1 MTKPASRGVQTRMS
15 RTLIKDLRQQVG
27 QDVKIQGWV
36 KTIRDQKRVQFLII
50 RDHTGLGQATAE
62 RSADTA
68 ALNDAIASLTR
79 ESAVTVIG
87 KVVENPVVKTGGV
100 EVLIRELVVEGVA
113 DRLLPLDVSGAK
125 ESNPE
130 VRLNWRF
137 LDLRRPENLLI
148 FQTQTT
154 VEHAMREYWLGEGFL
169 ELHSPKLMGSASES
183 GAELFEL
190 TYFDRPAYLAQS
202 PQFYKQ
208 MAMAAGFDRVFEIGP
223 AFRADP
229 SFTPRHATEFT
240 SVDMEM
246 SWIESHEDVM
256 AFEERWLQYA
266 LTRVKEQLGPRI
278 RETFD
283 VDVVV
288 PDVPFPRIP
297 MQDVLR
303 ILTARGHI
311 PERKG
316 DLDPAGERLLGEHVA
331 GELGHQF
338 VFVTDYPAEVRA
350 FYHMRYPDAPT
361 ITKGFDLLW
370 KGVEVTT
377 GAQREHRYEVLVAQ
391 AKEKGLS
398 LEPIQ
403 FYLDFFKY
411 GCPPHGGFGFG
422 LSRMMMVLLNQPN
435 IREVTYI
442 YRGPTRLYP

>member
-1 MTKPASRGVQTRMS
+1 MIRRPPRS
-15 RTLIKDLRQQVG
+15 TLFPYTTLFRS
-27 QDVKIQGWV
+27 
-36 KTIRDQKRVQFLII
+36 KRVQFLII

-62 RSADTA
+62 RSDDTA
-68 ALNDAIASLTR
+68 VLNDTIASLSR

-87 KVVENPVVKTGGV
+87 TVVENAVVKTGGV
-100 EVLIRELVVEGVA
+100 EVLIRELVVEGGA

-148 FQTQTT
+148 FQTQTA
-154 VEHAMREYWLGEGFL
+154 VEHAMRDYWLREGFL

-190 TYFDRPAYLAQS
+190 KYFDRPAYLAQS

-208 MAMAAGFDRVFEIGP
+208 MAMAAGFDLGFIIGP
-223 AFRADP
+223 EFWADP

-256 AFEERWLQYA
+256 AFEERWLQYT
-266 LTRVKEQLGPRI
+266 LSRVKEQMGPRI

-331 GELGHQF
+331 
-338 VFVTDYPAEVRA
+338 AR
-350 FYHMRYPDAPT
+350 
-361 ITKGFDLLW
+361 
-370 KGVEVTT
+370 
-377 GAQREHRYEVLVAQ
+377 
-391 AKEKGLS
+391 
-398 LEPIQ
+398 
-403 FYLDFFKY
+403 
-411 GCPPHGGFGFG
+411 
-422 LSRMMMVLLNQPN
+422 
-435 IREVTYI
+435 
-442 YRGPTRLYP
+442 

>member
-1 MTKPASRGVQTRMS
+1 MQ
-15 RTLIKDLRQQVG
+15 RTLIKDLRAAVG
-27 QDVKIQGWV
+27 REVTVKGWV
-36 KTIRDQKRVQFLII
+36 KAIRDQKRVQFLIL
-50 RDHTGLGQATAE
+50 RDPTGLAQATVE
-62 RSADTA
+62 RSPEKT
-68 ALNDAIASLTR
+68 ALNDRIAILTR
-79 ESAVTVIG
+79 ESAVTVSG
-87 KVVENPVVKTGGV
+87 TVVANPVVKTGGI
-100 EVLIRELVVEGVA
+100 EISIREFTVDGPA
-113 DRLLPLDVSGAK
+113 DRLLPIDVSGVQ
-125 ESNPE
+125 EPNPE
-130 VRLNWRF
+130 IRLNWRF
-137 LDLRRPENLLI
+137 LDLRRPENFLI
-148 FQTQTT
+148 FQVQTEI
-154 VEHAMREYWLGEGFL
+154 EHAMREYWLREGFV
-169 ELHSPKLMGSASES
+169 EIHSPKLMGSASES
-183 GAELFEL
+183 GAEVF
-190 TYFDRPAYLAQS
+190 TVQYFDRPAYLAQS

-256 AFEERWLQYA
+256 AFEERWLQYT
-266 LTRVKEQLGPRI
+266 LSRVKEQLGLRI

-297 MQDVLR
+297 MPDVLR

-331 GELGHQF
+331 QELGHQF

-350 FYHMRYPDAPT
+350 FYHMRDPDAPT

-391 AKEKGLS
+391 AREKGLS

-422 LSRMMMVLLNQPN
+422 LGRMLMVLLNQPN

>member
-1 MTKPASRGVQTRMS
+1 MTNPAPRGARARMA
-15 RTLIKDLRQQVG
+15 RTLIKDLRQHIG
-27 QDVKIQGWV
+27 QEVKIQGWV
-36 KTIRDQKRVQFLII
+36 RTIRDQKRVQFLIV

-62 RSADTA
+62 RSESHA
-68 ALNDAIASLTR
+68 AINETISALTR

-87 KVVENPVVKTGGV
+87 EVVENPVVKTGGV
-100 EVLIRELVVEGVA
+100 EVLVRQLVVEGAA
-113 DRLLPLDVSGAK
+113 DGQPPLDVSGAQ

-148 FQTQTT
+148 FQVQTA
-154 VEHAMREYWLGEGFL
+154 VEHAMREYWLREGFL
-169 ELHSPKLMGSASES
+169 EIHSPKLMGSASES

-190 TYFDRPAYLAQS
+190 KYFGRPAYLAQS

-256 AFEERWLQYA
+256 AFEERWLQHT
-266 LTRVKEQLGPRI
+266 LSRVNEQLGPQI
-278 RETFD
+278 RSAFG

-288 PDVPFPRIP
+288 PQVPFPRMP
-297 MQDVLR
+297 MPDVLR
-303 ILTARGHI
+303 ILTRKGHT

-316 DLDPAGERLLGEHVA
+316 DLDPAGERLLGDYVA
-331 GELGHQF
+331 QELGHEF
-338 VFVTDYPAEVRA
+338 VFVTDYPADVRA
-350 FYHMRYPDAPT
+350 FYHMRNADTPAV
-361 ITKGFDLLW
+361 TKGFDLLW

-377 GAQREHRYEVLVAQ
+377 GAQREHRYEILVAQ
-391 AKEKGLS
+391 AREKGLS

-422 LSRMMMVLLNQPN
+422 LSRMLMVLLNQPN